1 MSQKQRQFQNQKTKK
16 PEVEKPSTSVPSSQ
30 QTKAEKKDG
39 SNNNGWILKLLPC
52 ILFVLFAVFAYWILA
67 VKNTDYLYAV
77 QDRSLWLNDTSFF
90 NNKMKYAGG
99 LMQWLGCYCTQYF
112 YHPWMGALMLIGLW
126 ALTYFATIK
135 AFRVKNIWSVWALIP
150 VSALLASIIC
160 IGYWMYYAK
169 YPGYWFS
176 QTWSVLVM
184 MLGIWGIRNIKNS
197 IVKAVAVAIW
207 VIAFYPLLGAWAL
220 IGALWMI
227 VLHWVDESEESVG
240 RKGVWSVILLVLI
253 GIVPRIYY
261 NFLYV
266 RMRIDDVYDVNFPI
280 FQNDQI
286 TSPIYSIPFIIIALC
301 PIIFIF
307 FNYVW
312 KNQAEKQNY
321 TKGQNFTWMACT
333 VVVLAMLGYFVHK
346 VNYDDYNFNA
356 EHRMYRALDNADYDK
371 ILEEAAHHQGPMT
384 RQMVISKN
392 IALMNKGTIGSQMF
406 HYDNSGKPPVV
417 YDSLMVHLVQ
427 TCGPMVYYQYGKANF
442 ASRWSIENSVEF
454 GWTVDALK
462 TLTRC
467 AMISNENKV
476 ALKYINML
484 KNTTFHRE
492 WAEQWEKYLRDKK
505 LYHQTL
511 EYQNIQPLRGYDNT
525 LDGDEGLVEMY
536 IINYFSHVHK
546 RNPKF
551 QEQTLAFSLIQKDI
565 DLFWPRFFNYATLHE
580 KEEMPIHYQ
589 EAAFLYGNLERGKVD
604 ITHMPFDKEKVMDRY
619 GSFQQTTQ
627 KMLNSGM
634 SVEQVGN
641 ATRAT
646 FGDTFWWFYFFCR
659 NIHSY

>member
-1 MSQKQRQFQNQKTKK
+1 MAQKQHHQFQNQKTQNH
-16 PEVEKPSTSVPSSQ
+16 PADKPSAPAASSSQ
-30 QTKAEKKDG
+30 PKTEKKDA
-39 SNNNGWILKLLPC
+39 SFIYGWFLKLIPC
-52 ILFVLFAVFAYWILA
+52 ILFLLFAVFAYWML
-67 VKNTDYLYAV
+67 VGKNTDYLFAV
-77 QDRSLWLNDTSFF
+77 QERSLWLNDTSFF
-90 NNKMKYAGG
+90 NDKMMSVGG
-99 LMQWLGCYCTQYF
+99 FMQWMGCYFTQYF
-112 YHPWMGALMLIGLW
+112 FHPWMGSLILIAFW
-126 ALTYFATIK
+126 ALTYFVTIK
-135 AFRVKNIWSVWALIP
+135 AFRVKRVWSVLALIP
-150 VSALLASIIC
+150 VAALLASVIC

-169 YPGYWFS
+169 YPGYWFT
-176 QTWSVLVM
+176 QTLNVLVM

-197 IVKAVAVAIW
+197 IVKAVAIAIW
-207 VIAFYPLLGAWAL
+207 IIAFYPLLGAWAL

-240 RKGVWSVILLVLI
+240 RKSVWSILLLVVV
-253 GIVPRIYY
+253 GVVPRIYY
-261 NFLYV
+261 NFVYG

-280 FQNDQI
+280 FQNDKI
-286 TSPIYSIPFIIIALC
+286 TSPIYSIPFIIIAIS
-301 PIIFIF
+301 PILFIL
-307 FNYVW
+307 FNRLW
-312 KNQAEKQNY
+312 QNEKEKQGY
-321 TKGQNFTWMACT
+321 TKVQNTIWMSTT
-333 VVVLAMLGYFVHK
+333 VVVLGVLAFFINK
-346 VNYDDYNFNA
+346 VNYDDYNFHA
-356 EHRMYRALDNADYDK
+356 EHRMYRALDHNDFDK
-371 ILEEAAHHQGPMT
+371 ILDEASRITGPMT

-406 HYDNSGKPPVV
+406 RYDNSGKPPVV

-442 ASRWSIENSVEF
+442 ACRWSIENSVEF

-505 LYHQTL
+505 LYHQSV
-511 EYQNIQPLRGYDNT
+511 EYKNIQPLRGYDNT

-551 QEQTLAFSLIQKDI
+551 QEETLAFSLIQKDI
-565 DLFWPRFFNYATLHE
+565 ELFWPRFFNYATLHE
-580 KEEMPIHYQ
+580 KEPMPIHYQ
-589 EAAFLYGNLERGKVD
+589 EAAFLYGNLEKKVD
-604 ITHMPFDKEKVMDRY
+604 ISRMPFDKEKVVDRY
-619 GSFQQTTQ
+619 ASFQQNTQ
-627 KMLNSGM
+627 QMLNSGM

-641 ATRAT
+641 ATHST

-659 NIHSY
+659 NVHSY